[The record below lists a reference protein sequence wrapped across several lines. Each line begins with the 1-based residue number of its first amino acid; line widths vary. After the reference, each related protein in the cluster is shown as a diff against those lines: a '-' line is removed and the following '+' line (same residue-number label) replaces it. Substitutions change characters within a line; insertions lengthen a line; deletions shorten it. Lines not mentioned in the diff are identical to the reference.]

1 MTQTNLPELT
11 VGWIGTGHMG
21 AALAS
26 KIGQAGMDLTVW
38 NRTRSKAEPLVAV
51 GAKVAEAPV
60 DLADRDVVFTMVSTS
75 ADLEQ
80 VVIDQLLSDPDR
92 VPRIIVDC
100 STVSTESSAKVRA
113 AVAER
118 GAAFLASPVSG
129 NGKVVAAG
137 MLSLVCSGPREAYD
151 ELGDVLR
158 LLGRHVTWVGDAE
171 HARLVKICHNIFLG
185 VVAQNLAEITVLA
198 EKGGVSRAALLDFI
212 NNSVMGSVF
221 SRYKSPAFV
230 NLDFTPTFTPV
241 LLRKDLDL
249 GLRAADQLG
258 VPMPVTAAARE
269 PVQAAIAQGRTTEDF
284 AVLLELQARASGLEL
299 VSEDTEVDDGLSP
312 TTWEH

>member
-1 MTQTNLPELT
+1 MTRTDLPELT
-11 VGWIGTGHMG
+11 VGWLGTGHMG
-21 AALAS
+21 GALAAR
-26 KIGQAGMDLTVW
+26 IGRAGMDLTVW
-38 NRTRSKAEPLVAV
+38 NRTRSKAEHLVDV
-51 GAKVAEAPV
+51 GAKVVDDAAE
-60 DLADRDVVFTMVSTS
+60 LADRDVVFTMVSTS

-80 VVIDQLLSDPDR
+80 VIGRLLSDPAR
-92 VPRIIVDC
+92 TPRIIVDC
-100 STVSTESSAKVRA
+100 STVSTEASARVRA
-113 AVAER
+113 AAAER

-137 MLSLVCSGPREAYD
+137 MLSLVCSGPREAFD
-151 ELGDVLR
+151 ELAPVLD
-158 LLGRHVTWVGDAE
+158 LLGRHVTYVGDGE

-185 VVAQNLAEITVLA
+185 VVSQNLAEITVLA

-221 SRYKSPAFV
+221 TRYKSPAFV
-230 NLDFTPTFTPV
+230 NLDYTPTFTPV

-249 GLRAADQLG
+249 GLRAADELG
-258 VPMPVTAAARE
+258 VPMPVTSAARE

-299 VSEDTEVDDGLSP
+299 VSEDVAVDDGLGAADGG
-312 TTWEH
+312 H

>member
-1 MTQTNLPELT
+1 MTRTDLPELT
-11 VGWIGTGHMG
+11 VGWLGTGHMG
-21 AALAS
+21 GALAAR
-26 KIGQAGMDLTVW
+26 IGRAGMDLTVW
-38 NRTRSKAEPLVAV
+38 NRTRSKAEHLVDV
-51 GAKVAEAPV
+51 GAKVVDDAAE
-60 DLADRDVVFTMVSTS
+60 LADRDVVFTMVSTS

-80 VVIDQLLSDPDR
+80 VIGRLLSDPAR
-92 VPRIIVDC
+92 TPRIIVDC
-100 STVSTESSAKVRA
+100 STVSTEASARVRA
-113 AVAER
+113 AAAER

-137 MLSLVCSGPREAYD
+137 MLSLVCSGPREAFD
-151 ELGDVLR
+151 ELAPVLD
-158 LLGRHVTWVGDAE
+158 LLGRHVTYVGDGE

-185 VVAQNLAEITVLA
+185 VVSQNLAEITVLA

-221 SRYKSPAFV
+221 TRYKSPAYV

-249 GLRAADQLG
+249 GLRAADELG

-284 AVLLELQARASGLEL
+284 AVLLELQARNSGLEL
-299 VSEDTEVDDGLSP
+299 VSEDVEVDDGLAP
-312 TTWEH
+312 VEGER

>member
-1 MTQTNLPELT
+1 MTRTDLPELT
-11 VGWIGTGHMG
+11 VGWLGTGHMG
-21 AALAS
+21 AALAAR
-26 KIGQAGMDLTVW
+26 IGRAGMDLTVW
-38 NRTRSKAEPLVAV
+38 NRTRSKAEHLVDA
-51 GAKVAEAPV
+51 GAKVADEPAE
-60 DLADRDVVFTMVSTS
+60 LADRDVVFTMVSTS

-80 VVIDQLLSDPDR
+80 VIGQLLSDPAR
-92 VPRIIVDC
+92 TPRIIVDC
-100 STVSTESSAKVRA
+100 STVSTEASARVRA
-113 AVAER
+113 VAAER
-118 GAAFLASPVSG
+118 AAAFLASPVSG

-151 ELGDVLR
+151 ELEPVLD
-158 LLGRHVTWVGDAE
+158 LLGRHVTYVGDGE

-185 VVAQNLAEITVLA
+185 VVAQSLAEITVLA

-221 SRYKSPAFV
+221 SRYKSPAYV

-249 GLRAADQLG
+249 GLRAADELG

-269 PVQAAIAQGRTTEDF
+269 PVQAAIAQGRVTEDF
-284 AVLLELQARASGLEL
+284 AVLLELQARASGLTL
-299 VSEDTEVDDGLSP
+299 VSENVAVDDGLTP
-312 TTWEH
+312 VDEGR